1 MGKCIKGHQQD
12 NIVEMVEM
20 VEINRFDHRKWLLKA
35 PSRTFQQDV
44 PVK

>member
-12 NIVEMVEM
+12 NIVEMVE
-20 VEINRFDHRKWLLKA
+20 INRFDHRQWLLKA